1 MMKLKKS
8 ILTMAVLG
16 MTLSGAAGV
25 YAGAN
30 LQKITAYLNHSIGIQ
45 VDGKVYDSSK
55 TMTPITYNNTTYL
68 PVRAIAEVLDVPVR
82 YDAANRQVVI
92 GTGTDQGQSNE
103 LVPLKYSEAQLR
115 EIRKAFA
122 KFEGFEA
129 AYAPDRMV
137 KGDVYRKTG
146 ASEDGVNI
154 MFEHMTVNISP
165 RDYSYGY
172 NSKPVTLSNGTK
184 AKWYTPDDTA
194 MLGFQLDDR
203 FVTLSSPDHS
213 LSPSQLEQIAV
224 HVTKMK

>member
-1 MMKLKKS
+1 
-8 ILTMAVLG
+8 
-16 MTLSGAAGV
+16 
-25 YAGAN
+25 
-30 LQKITAYLNHSIGIQ
+30 
-45 VDGKVYDSSK
+45 
-55 TMTPITYNNTTYL
+55 
-68 PVRAIAEVLDVPVR
+68 
-82 YDAANRQVVI
+82 
-92 GTGTDQGQSNE
+92 
-103 LVPLKYSEAQLR
+103 
-115 EIRKAFA
+115 
-122 KFEGFEA
+122 
-129 AYAPDRMV
+129 
-137 KGDVYRKTG
+137 
-146 ASEDGVNI
+146 

>member
-122 KFEGFEA
+122 KF
-129 AYAPDRMV
+129 
-137 KGDVYRKTG
+137 
-146 ASEDGVNI
+146 
-154 MFEHMTVNISP
+154 
-165 RDYSYGY
+165 
-172 NSKPVTLSNGTK
+172 
-184 AKWYTPDDTA
+184 
-194 MLGFQLDDR
+194 
-203 FVTLSSPDHS
+203 
-213 LSPSQLEQIAV
+213 
-224 HVTKMK
+224 